1 MHVGTVG
8 SKHGQMGIEEAEL
21 IGTGG
26 DVDHVH
32 QILHALGNLH
42 AVLQSVA
49 AVKQLGAAHT
59 ELDGKAGADGVA
71 DAGQHLP
78 RKTQPVLKAA
88 AVLIGTMVEG
98 GRQELV

>member
-1 MHVGTVG
+1 M
-8 SKHGQMGIEEAEL
+8 
-21 IGTGG
+21 
-26 DVDHVH
+26 DHVH

-42 AVLQSVA
+42 TVLQSVA

-59 ELDGKAGADGVA
+59 ELDGEAGADGVA
-71 DAGQHLP
+71 DAGQHFP